1 MVVRTDV
8 EQLVATIKRLSSE
21 KIASLLDYARFLEWQ
36 EQCRAY
42 PGEKLYRR
50 IRPDGTEELVPE
62 SKMPPGE
69 LALRGSVLAWGEWA
83 QEQGLTEED
92 FEATLDEE
100 LNEIKKERFARKYE
114 QAPKGLSGR

>member
-1 MVVRTDV
+1 MAVRTKI
-8 EQLVATIKRLSSE
+8 EQLMATIERLPLE
-21 KIASLLDYARFLEWQ
+21 KVASLLDYAHFLEWQ
-36 EQCRAY
+36 EQSKAY

-62 SKMPPGE
+62 SKMPSGE
-69 LALRGSVLAWGEWA
+69 LSLRESVLAWGEWA

-100 LNEIKKERFARKYE
+100 LDEIRAGPCFWKAT
-114 QAPKGLSGR
+114 A